1 MKTYRATSISI
12 YADLMMQCVTDINS
26 SAVRHRMPSIQI
38 EPMPTANKLTE
49 IVTFMFEYY
58 LFRQL
63 TYRFSNASGDFK
75 SFESIY
81 NTLSKSEYFS
91 HVEQVFDTREGHALE
106 YPNCVNTDRLL
117 IARQAYHVSDTSPLV
132 NKNKARDELFRK
144 LRKCLKRV
152 RQQFSASRV
161 DFDFDDLDAK
171 LFLISYYALD
181 HKDKDQAYECIL
193 EAVKLESPRR

>member
-26 SAVRHRMPSIQI
+26 AAIRHRMPSIQI

-63 TYRFSNASGDFK
+63 TYRYSNASGDFK

-91 HVEQVFDTREGHALE
+91 HAEQVFDTREGHALE
-106 YPNCVNTDRLL
+106 Y
-117 IARQAYHVSDTSPLV
+117 
-132 NKNKARDELFRK
+132 
-144 LRKCLKRV
+144 
-152 RQQFSASRV
+152 
-161 DFDFDDLDAK
+161 
-171 LFLISYYALD
+171 
-181 HKDKDQAYECIL
+181 
-193 EAVKLESPRR
+193 